1 MCILSQERSRYPSCI
16 MDHHMNSRAD
26 LMKNKI
32 RSLTTYLSENTLRQ
46 HSKGIADW
54 IGGKAKSLVQTQ
66 VDVKFSTNC
75 SEFNRFCK
83 YSEKQMLKSKVIMET
98 YIVRKVSIPSL
109 KSIHVKK
116 DVRIKVSLLFSEK
129 IQVCLNEKS
138 GSYNQDVWVFII
150 Y

>member
-1 MCILSQERSRYPSCI
+1 
-16 MDHHMNSRAD
+16 
-26 LMKNKI
+26 
-32 RSLTTYLSENTLRQ
+32 
-46 HSKGIADW
+46 
-54 IGGKAKSLVQTQ
+54 
-66 VDVKFSTNC
+66 
-75 SEFNRFCK
+75 
-83 YSEKQMLKSKVIMET
+83 MLKSKVIMET

-138 GSYNQDVWVFII
+138 GSYNQDVWFFII